1 MFLAFIF
8 VILTEAS
15 GPDINEVRKLD
26 AQLPDQISRVKRD
39 AAKKSNK
46 CKGKKCKRE
55 KQRKKIAKQE
65 KRKDKSG
72 KKKAAKRK
80 GGKGGRNKAG
90 KGKGRKNKAGKR
102 KEGKRKSG
110 RRKVGKKKDKNRK
123 TGKRNGKRK
132 GKGKRNLNK
141 GKRKE
146 IRQQFDNCFPKIFA
160 YTKMLKKSR
169 NIQQQFTRINGTKDK
184 IAGKAGKV
192 R

>member
-1 MFLAFIF
+1 MGRLRLSLQQVPASFGSMLKLGLSLFLAFIF

-72 KKKAAKRK
+72 KKKD
-80 GGKGGRNKAG
+80 
-90 KGKGRKNKAGKR
+90 
-102 KEGKRKSG
+102 
-110 RRKVGKKKDKNRK
+110 KKRK

-132 GKGKRNLNK
+132 GKGKRKLNK
-141 GKRKE
+141 GNRKE
-146 IRQQFDNCFPKIFA
+146 
-160 YTKMLKKSR
+160 T
-169 NIQQQFTRINGTKDK
+169 
-184 IAGKAGKV
+184 
-192 R
+192 